1 MPSIGTNVEIFS
13 KFFAKDQ
20 FMEENRKIHKE
31 SVKKFKKSQ
40 KPKRNLK
47 KTLLSWILGVA
58 IFVGAV
64 AGVTLIYKDKTEGK
78 SAYNREIQRKYAQ
91 VDKVLTERLRE
102 DTRIDAIRNGHLC
115 ELKFLE
121 PEESETKLRII
132 YEGNYDDGEKTKGI
146 AIYNVL
152 ENYYN
157 ALVEAEETT
166 NVLYYLD
173 ALNTIFKEMT
183 LVDEDLY
190 RPIPC
195 DLLGLGIGKSEE
207 NSNKFNEIFALDN
220 IEDPNI
226 IRQVGFL
233 PYDIEVVDFH
243 VSEPHKYSYTYRIT
257 GLSYCETKTESK
269 DKLSNN
275 ENFIL
280 SSDYDKNHIKIYQR
294 DILFSSTHTN
304 PGGITLSRRLSG
316 DIWAIID
323 GRNEP
328 YTIKTILFE
337 DKNLMDLFETLK
349 FSYTKFEKPENF
361 DLKEYQKNQSEM
373 ENVK

>member
-64 AGVTLIYKDKTEGK
+64 AGVTLIYKDETEGK
-78 SAYNREIQRKYAQ
+78 SAYNKEIQRKYAQ

-102 DTRIDAIRNGHLC
+102 DVRINMIRNNQLC

-121 PEESETKLRII
+121 TEESETKLRII
-132 YEGNYDDGEKTKGI
+132 YKGQYDSGRETKGF

-152 ENYYN
+152 ENHYN
-157 ALVEAEETT
+157 DLVEAEKTT

-183 LVDEDLY
+183 LVDQDLY
-190 RPIPC
+190 DPIPC
-195 DLLGLGIGKSEE
+195 DLLSCVGETQE
-207 NSNKFNEIFALDN
+207 NADKFHEIFALDN

-243 VSEPHKYSYTYRIT
+243 ASDSYEYSYTYRIT

-275 ENFIL
+275 ENLIL

-294 DILFSSTHTN
+294 DILFSSTLTN
-304 PGGITLSRRLSG
+304 PGGIILSLRLSG
-316 DIWAIID
+316 DISAIIN
-323 GRNEP
+323 GQNEP

-337 DKNLMDLFETLK
+337 DTNLMDIFETLK